1 MDINGNKYEFEKNIV
16 IVDKDAN
23 YEMYHT
29 LNDEYNKYLETKK
42 ERNLIYLN

>member
-1 MDINGNKYEFEKNIV
+1 MEKSII

-29 LNDEYNKYLETKK
+29 LKDEYDKYLEMKND
-42 ERNLIYLN
+42 RNFIYLN

>member
-1 MDINGNKYEFEKNIV
+1 MKLKKPIV

-29 LNDEYNKYLETKK
+29 LKMNMINILKQRKN
-42 ERNLIYLN
+42 ERSLAYLNLTYIK